1 MEPSA
6 NRDSEKA
13 PDSAASKPPAGV
25 EKPKGS
31 RSDSRSGR
39 PKGSSRKGDAGETRP
54 ENRDLSSDATYDP
67 AQPTQP
73 PENKSRGDY
82 FNRELSLLQFNYRVL
97 QLARDETVP
106 LLERLKFLAIS
117 TTNLDE
123 FFEIRVAGLK
133 QFVAYDVHMTS
144 PDHLNPSEV
153 LERVSEAAHRLVEEQ
168 YRVLNHELLPALA
181 EEGIRV
187 LKRGTWSE
195 EQTAWIRQYFERSV
209 LPVLTPIGLD
219 PAHPFPKILN
229 KSLNFI
235 VSLKGKD
242 AFGRSSRAA
251 VVQAP
256 RLLPRLIS
264 LPPDLAEGPNSFVLL
279 SSVIHDQ
286 VAELFPGM
294 RVNGCYQFRV
304 TRDSDLWVEEEE
316 VEDLLHALQ
325 GELLSRRFSGAS
337 RLEVADNCSD
347 EMQQFLL
354 DQFKLE
360 EKDVYKVNGPVNIYR
375 LSALYDLVDRPD
387 LKYRTFIPGTPSRLT
402 ADDGL
407 FDSIRRHDVM
417 LHHPYQSFSPILELL
432 RAAARDPGV
441 LAIKLTVYRTGE
453 SSKVTEAL
461 LEAARSGKEVTA
473 IVELRARFDEAANI
487 DLATRLQEAGA
498 KVAYGIV
505 GYKAHAKMLLIVRRE
520 GEELRRYAHLG
531 TGNYHPGTA
540 RAYTDFG
547 LLTADEEIC
556 EDVHS
561 IFQQLTGLGKA
572 SGLHRLLQSPF
583 TLHSTLVT
591 WVDAETAAAKAGRKT
606 RIIAKMNALI
616 EPRIIQ
622 ALYRASQA
630 GVKIDLIVRGI
641 CCLRPQVKG
650 LSDNIRVVSVMGRF
664 LEHSRIFYF
673 HADGEEVTFCS
684 SADWMPR
691 NFFRRVEA
699 CFPITKKKLKTRI
712 MEEGL
717 IPYLNDNT
725 QSWELQ
731 SDGSY
736 CRVKPAKGEPPRA
749 AQPELLEL
757 LAEMT

>member
-1 MEPSA
+1 MDQSAKAERDREARDRHEKKPESADSIPVEP
-6 NRDSEKA
+6 
-13 PDSAASKPPAGV
+13 
-25 EKPKGS
+25 
-31 RSDSRSGR
+31 
-39 PKGSSRKGDAGETRP
+39 P
-54 ENRDLSSDATYDP
+54 ENRGG
-67 AQPTQP
+67 
-73 PENKSRGDY
+73 GDY
-82 FNRELSLLQFNYRVL
+82 FNRELSLLQFNFRVL
-97 QLARDETVP
+97 QLARDATVP
-106 LLERLKFLAIS
+106 LLERLRYLAIS

-133 QFVAYDVHMTS
+133 QYVAYDVHMTS
-144 PDHLNPSEV
+144 PDHLNPAEV
-153 LERVSEAAHRLVEEQ
+153 LQRVSQSAHRIVEEQ
-168 YRVLNHELLPALA
+168 YRVLNHEILPALA

-187 LKRGTWSE
+187 HKRGTWTEPQSN
-195 EQTAWIRQYFERSV
+195 WIREYFEDLV

-242 AFGRSSRAA
+242 AFGRMSRAA

-256 RLLPRLIS
+256 RLLPRLIP
-264 LPPDLAEGPNSFVLL
+264 LPETISDGPYNFVLL
-279 SSVIHDQ
+279 SSVIHEH

-294 RVNGCYQFRV
+294 KVQGCYQFRV

-316 VEDLLHALQ
+316 VDDLLHALQ

-337 RLEVADNCSD
+337 RLEVADNCSE

-354 DQFKLE
+354 DQFNLGA
-360 EKDVYKVNGPVNIYR
+360 DDLYQVNGPVNLYR

-387 LKYRTFIPGTPSRLT
+387 LKYRTFIPGTHPRLQPEE
-402 ADDGL
+402 
-407 FDSIRRHDVM
+407 SIFEAIQRNDVL
-417 LHHPYQSFSPILELL
+417 LHHPYQSFAAVVELL
-432 RAAARDPGV
+432 WEAARDPGV
-441 LAIKLTVYRTGE
+441 LAIKLTVYRTGA
-453 SSKVTEAL
+453 SSKLTDAL
-461 LEAARSGKEVTA
+461 LEAARAGKEVTA

-487 DLATRLQEAGA
+487 DLATKLQEAGA

-520 GEELRRYAHLG
+520 GADLRRYAHLG
-531 TGNYHPGTA
+531 TGNYHTGTA
-540 RAYTDFG
+540 RAYTDWG
-547 LLTADEEIC
+547 LLTCDEEIC
-556 EDVHS
+556 ADVHS

-583 TLHSTLVT
+583 TLHSTLLT
-591 WVDAETAAAKAGRKT
+591 WIEAETASAKAGRKA

-630 GVKIDLIVRGI
+630 GVKIDLIIRGI
-641 CCLRPQVKG
+641 CCLRPRVAG
-650 LSDNIRVVSVMGRF
+650 LSENIRVVSVMGRF
-664 LEHSRIFYF
+664 LEHSRIYYFY
-673 HADGEEVTFCS
+673 ADGEELTFCS

-699 CFPITKKKLKTRI
+699 CFPITKKKLRARI

-717 IPYLNDNT
+717 LPCLNDNT
-725 QSWELQ
+725 QAWELQ
-731 SDGSY
+731 TDGSY
-736 CRVKPAKGEPPRA
+736 RRLEPKKGEDPRP
-749 AQPELLEL
+749 AQSALLAL
-757 LAEMT
+757 LAEHS